1 MADLLGATNPV
12 PGYDPAATRAVP
24 ISPNDTQIQNIPDP
38 SRVGRPDARTDQQ
51 DAAKPGEN
59 AVPKFGSN
67 FQSFLQRLR
76 DTPDLTQTMVR
87 LIFGRQGTVV
97 TSNLSSGLAVD
108 LSRFLEMLKLNES
121 QFTQFLSTQLG
132 SANRFGGALFSLLRQ
147 AYQSTDL
154 ESMKG
159 DILQFAK
166 RFGDFSSTGHIEGN
180 LLRNLQQTAQHMP
193 ASWANKL
200 IDLTARLQNGIAA
213 GDRAGNL
220 KLLQGE
226 ILPYLKSY
234 CERTNDM
241 GTPRELL
248 RLLSLDI
255 SRYENGSEAGLIQDF
270 RQLNN
275 YSILKEKLG
284 GLDDKTLIRLLRDS
298 PFAKA
303 AGENH
308 FADQLAA
315 ATARALKG
323 EGGAD
328 MQEVF
333 RAIMNAFL
341 INESVYMP
349 LTHLII
355 PLDWNG
361 QMMFSELWVDPDAD
375 RDESGKSGEDSPH
388 TMRFLFKMDI
398 QSLGLFDMVLTCQ
411 GERVDLQV
419 ACPELVAPFSSL
431 VQGELT
437 RILTEN
443 GLQAGA
449 VQVTKL
455 EKPLAISQVFP
466 KLFQGRRSV
475 DVRI

>member
-38 SRVGRPDARTDQQ
+38 TRVGRPDARTDQQ
-51 DAAKPGEN
+51 DAAKPGESS
-59 AVPKFGSN
+59 VPKFGSN

-76 DTPDLTQTMVR
+76 DTPDLTQTMIR

-121 QFTQFLSTQLG
+121 QFMQFLSNQLG
-132 SANRFGGALFSLLRQ
+132 SANRFGGALFAFLRQ

-159 DILQFAK
+159 DILQFVK

-200 IDLTARLQNGIAA
+200 INLTAQLQNGIAA

-226 ILPYLKSY
+226 ILPYLKAY

-255 SRYENGSEAGLIQDF
+255 SRYESGSEAGLIQDF

-284 GLDDKTLIRLLRDS
+284 DLDDKTLLQLLKDS

-303 AGENH
+303 ARENH

-323 EGGAD
+323 EGGAE
-328 MQEVF
+328 MQEMF

-375 RDESGKSGEDSPH
+375 REEGKSREGEPN
-388 TMRFLFKMDI
+388 TLRFLFKMDI
-398 QSLGLFDMVLTCQ
+398 QSLGLFDMVLTYQ

-419 ACPELVAPFSSL
+419 ACPDRVAPFAGL

-449 VQVTKL
+449 VQVSKL
-455 EKPLAISQVFP
+455 EKPLTISQVFP